1 MEMSISGILLLIVS
15 AIFIDNFIFS
25 KFLGCCPFLGVSKS
39 PSTAFGMGCAVIF
52 VITLSSAVTYC
63 VYTYVLVP
71 FELEYLKT
79 IAFILIIASLV
90 QMIEFFLKSKVPA
103 LYESLGIYLPLITT
117 NCAVLGAALLNIQN
131 GYNFIYSVL
140 FGFASGVGFTM
151 AILIFAGVRARMQ
164 FSNPPPSFKGTPI
177 ALITAGLIAMAFMGF
192 SGMNIG

>member
-1 MEMSISGILLLIVS
+1 MNFGTIIGIIISSILIE
-15 AIFIDNFIFS
+15 NYIFS
-25 KFLGCCPFLGVSKS
+25 RFLGICPFLGLSDKTSNAVGMGLAVTFVMAV
-39 PSTAFGMGCAVIF
+39 STA
-52 VITLSSAVTYC
+52 VTWCIYHF
-63 VYTYVLVP
+63 VLVP

-131 GYNFIYSVL
+131 DYNFIYSVI

-151 AILIFAGVRARMQ
+151 AILIFAGVRARME

-192 SGMNIG
+192 SGMSIG